1 MARYAMVIDLERCN
15 GCNACALACK
25 VEHSTPNGIMY
36 TMVLER
42 EAGKYPNAS
51 RVFFPVLCNHCDDAP
66 CIPVCPTKAT
76 YARADGIVLIDWDTC
91 IGCGS
96 CIAAC
101 PYDQRFK
108 VKDSRSSGAEGSAAY
123 VNPGAYEIPEGV
135 PVKCDFC
142 FHRVDQGRA
151 PACVE
156 VCSTNAR
163 IFGDLDA
170 TTGGATTGGPLSD
183 EAMPGGA
190 AAGGSDV
197 ETPPLSELIARNNAW
212 QLLLA
217 KGTEPRV
224 FYIG

>member
-1 MARYAMVIDLERCN
+1 MVIDLERCN
-15 GCNACALACK
+15 GCNACVIACK

-42 EAGKYPNAS
+42 EVGTYPNAS
-51 RVFFPVLCNHCDDAP
+51 RVFFPILCNHCEDAP

-76 YARADGIVLIDWDTC
+76 YARDDGIVLIDWDLC

-108 VKDSRSSGAEGSAAY
+108 VEDNKSGGFAGSAPY
-123 VNPGAYEIPEGV
+123 KNPNASEIPIGV

-142 FHRVDQGRA
+142 YHRIDEGRE

-156 VCSTNAR
+156 VCPTDAR
-163 IFGDLDA
+163 IFGDLDE
-170 TTGGATTGGPLSD
+170 TGPALTSKNG
-183 EAMPGGA
+183 
-190 AAGGSDV
+190 V
-197 ETPPLSELIARNNAW
+197 ETPPLTELIARNNAW
-212 QLLLA
+212 QLLPD
-217 KGTEPRV
+217 KGTQPCV